1 MIYEIFDD
9 SSVSTDRNDDAAKN
23 APDGESGSMTV
34 LRWSESSDS
43 EEMKNDA
50 ANEEHNEVTD
60 AIKTDETP
68 IISTMTLTP
77 QLVANYKRA
86 DLKRWHDVPC
96 RCTVC
101 KEKFAGPNDLRL
113 HVRQRHP
120 IAQFSDSEITNSVK
134 SYGCGLC
141 FKVFDLFGKLV
152 YHSVAAHVPQL
163 RLRWD
168 FLAHWREA
176 DILLSSPHFRFNPFS
191 IWNKNQFQL
200 LRLRERVQWQTAA
213 RHPHEFAS
221 WKREEF
227 PVQILQPNV
236 HQSMEPETSPYQWSQ
251 RFIQIDVPELQW
263 HVSARSE
270 CTIDSSHEW
279 TTQIC
284 RCSFTNAQ
292 KLAKH
297 IAGHTVK
304 DDEQICRICGYTS
317 SRMTLFQAHVASHN
331 PSNNTSVKCNICGET
346 LKSKRLYQVSRC
358 RISRRSRISQLT
370 IFFSFIFRFMCKPTV
385 AIPRSW
391 SSESFLRQTESQLFT
406 IHCIQHFSG
415 AKNGQHRLLTSRS
428 RFDWTTD
435 STWNAMDRNGT
446 KNKWNKMFMTWNQ
459 FQCILTY
466 IP

>member
-1 MIYEIFDD
+1 MGPTNGECPSSTLSNKKLKKITFSSCASRRQVEEIANDITLKLQAMKMYLEHLSIDEIGANLGVPKAIVEKWIDSFNVHQSNDSDCQMIYEIFDD

-163 RLRWD
+163 RLR
-168 FLAHWREA
+168 
-176 DILLSSPHFRFNPFS
+176 
-191 IWNKNQFQL
+191 
-200 LRLRERVQWQTAA
+200 
-213 RHPHEFAS
+213 
-221 WKREEF
+221 
-227 PVQILQPNV
+227 
-236 HQSMEPETSPYQWSQ
+236 
-251 RFIQIDVPELQW
+251 
-263 HVSARSE
+263 
-270 CTIDSSHEW
+270 
-279 TTQIC
+279 
-284 RCSFTNAQ
+284 
-292 KLAKH
+292 
-297 IAGHTVK
+297 
-304 DDEQICRICGYTS
+304 
-317 SRMTLFQAHVASHN
+317 
-331 PSNNTSVKCNICGET
+331 
-346 LKSKRLYQVSRC
+346 
-358 RISRRSRISQLT
+358 
-370 IFFSFIFRFMCKPTV
+370 
-385 AIPRSW
+385 
-391 SSESFLRQTESQLFT
+391 
-406 IHCIQHFSG
+406 
-415 AKNGQHRLLTSRS
+415 
-428 RFDWTTD
+428 
-435 STWNAMDRNGT
+435 
-446 KNKWNKMFMTWNQ
+446 
-459 FQCILTY
+459 
-466 IP
+466 